1 MSGMTSQ
8 SPRQIFGKWDQHGMP
23 AGTNEIGKLAAG
35 EAHLGSTGKLLVI
48 SAATIAFAT
57 SAYAALEN
65 AGSGAGPYGCIEFV
79 NAARVDA
86 GAGVIRGVLF
96 TEDAIQEKP
105 DFTMILFNS
114 PAGTTHGLDNAA
126 FKLAA
131 ADVVNFVG
139 TVMAGT
145 VTNSMVQANASKG
158 WVTSASSSSVQF
170 VPTAIPFV
178 CATGTSLY
186 ARIRADAAFNPAAA
200 GNIKVR
206 LLVEQY

>member
-8 SPRQIFGKWDQHGMP
+8 SPRQIFGKWDQNGLP
-23 AGTNEIGKLAAG
+23 TGANAIGKLAAG
-35 EAHLGSTGKLLVI
+35 EAHLGSTGKNLVI
-48 SAATIAFAT
+48 SSATIAFAT

-65 AGSGAGPYGCIEFV
+65 AGSGAGPYGCLEFV
-79 NAARVDA
+79 DAARVDN
-86 GAGVIRGVLF
+86 GTGVIRGALF

-105 DFTMILFNS
+105 DFTMFLFNS
-114 PAGTTHGLDNAA
+114 PAGTTHGLDNEA

-131 ADVVNFVG
+131 ADVANFAG
-139 TVMAGT
+139 TIMAGT
-145 VTNSMVQANASKG
+145 GTNSMVQANASKG
-158 WVTSASSSSVQF
+158 WVTSAASSSVQF

-186 ARIRADAAFNPAAA
+186 GRIRADAAFNPDKA

-206 LLVEQY
+206 LLIEQD